1 RLFLIGDLKRK
12 YGESVPA
19 ILEYA
24 TDAQRRLDEIE
35 HRTERLGELEAREE
49 QTRSQLSAAAVA
61 LSNARRAAAD
71 ELAREVE
78 RELTDLRLS
87 GAHFG
92 AMLRQSDDPNGI
104 PFVGRCVAVD
114 LSGADQVE
122 FVIAAN
128 PGEEPRPMTRVASG
142 GEL

>member
-1 RLFLIGDLKRK
+1 LAAAMSTRAASLNAPRAEEQDASNPLREYLEALESDPAALEETAQRLFLIGDLKRK

-78 RELTDLRLS
+78 R
-87 GAHFG
+87 
-92 AMLRQSDDPNGI
+92 
-104 PFVGRCVAVD
+104 
-114 LSGADQVE
+114 
-122 FVIAAN
+122 
-128 PGEEPRPMTRVASG
+128 
-142 GEL
+142 